1 MRHRSHHQPAPLDG
15 PVGAA
20 AAGRIT
26 RIFIGQMYGFIRVRT
41 GREVFFH
48 RADLQDVTTFNSLQ
62 VGDHVTFGLIDDP
75 VSGARAVRVI
85 RTSRGR

>member
-1 MRHRSHHQPAPLDG
+1 
-15 PVGAA
+15 
-20 AAGRIT
+20 
-26 RIFIGQMYGFIRVRT
+26 
-41 GREVFFH
+41 
-48 RADLQDVTTFNSLQ
+48 LQ